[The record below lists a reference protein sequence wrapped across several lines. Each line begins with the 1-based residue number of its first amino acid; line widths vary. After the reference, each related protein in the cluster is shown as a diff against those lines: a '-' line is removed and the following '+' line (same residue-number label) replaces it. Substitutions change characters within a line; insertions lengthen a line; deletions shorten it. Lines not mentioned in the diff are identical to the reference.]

1 MERNVGYIF
10 VGLVG
15 KFFRGS
21 VLGLSGMYL
30 AQKYVVPMREVT
42 DGRCQPEIDLRVLW

>member
-15 KFFRGS
+15 KFFWGS
-21 VLGLSGMYL
+21 TLVLSGMHL
-30 AQKYVVPMREVT
+30 AQNRAVQIREVT
-42 DGRCQPEIDLRVLW
+42 DG

>member
-15 KFFRGS
+15 KFFWGS
-21 VLGLSGMYL
+21 TLVLSGMYL
-30 AQKYVVPMREVT
+30 AQKYVVPMRELT
-42 DGRCQPEIDLRVLW
+42 DGRYQPEMDLRVLW